1 MSPHGS
7 NTHETQAAV
16 EALWR
21 HQERLLSALRSGE
34 TDAFGDGRY
43 RDVFAALDRESLR
56 ALPDDFSVRVATDAQ
71 RLADAR
77 AQVSRFKKM
86 VVSLLSL
93 LYLPAML
100 AATLLYLP
108 RWYASSV
115 GASSGEHAL
124 WLWLVAIAVL
134 GLSMLAVETLSRKM
148 GGKSFD

>member
-1 MSPHGS
+1 MTHGS
-7 NTHETQAAV
+7 NAHETQDAT

-21 HQERLLSALRSGE
+21 RQERLLSALRSGAV
-34 TDAFGDGRY
+34 DDSGDERY
-43 RDVFAALDRESLR
+43 RDVFAALDRESLPT
-56 ALPDDFSVRVATDAQ
+56 LPDGFAVRVATDAQ

-77 AQVSRFKKM
+77 AQVLRFKKM
-86 VVSLLSL
+86 AVSLLSL

-134 GLSMLAVETLSRKM
+134 GFSMLVVETLSRKM